1 MLRSVLREG
10 EDAIT
15 LPTIGHLVRQLSGL
29 ALGQGVAALAIFAL
43 NVLVAKSLGPAG
55 YGQYAIFLA
64 VAAIAFMPF
73 IWLFAATVV
82 FGQEDVIR
90 HGTTARAAT
99 AIGVVLVAETL
110 LTLPLYAALIGV
122 ATRAF
127 PFLAELWPFV
137 ALSVGLNV
145 SFAVTMGSLQASRRF
160 PTYAVFIALNAVVPL
175 ILTTLSLSLAPD
187 LAHAVG
193 GTVLGQILAL
203 SPLALMLLRGLRRPE
218 IDRGMLR
225 ATAGFAGSYLPGTLQ
240 AYVLGQAD
248 VIVVGLVLDPVS
260 VGIYGLAARL
270 YRQLLAFADQ
280 LATISL
286 PVVNELRVG
295 RQPDRIVAFLD
306 RRAPQA
312 MVYLILGCA
321 LAAALGA
328 MIIPVVFGTGFAPA
342 SSVFVVLAGAL
353 AVGCWRRLVS
363 PILTA
368 HRMILQPTVAGTVAA
383 LLFLG
388 LAAILA
394 RPLGA
399 TGVAASV
406 LAAALVELAIVLWY
420 AHRRLGGRTSA
431 RSVVLL
437 AFGVGM
443 TALPLAGAP
452 VGVALLLA
460 ALVAYPFI
468 VRALRVLGVS
478 EVDRLAAASQT
489 GPGRRMLRAALL
501 VFAARDGREA
511 AAG

>member
-1 MLRSVLREG
+1 MERVGPDPISSLS
-10 EDAIT
+10 T
-15 LPTIGHLVRQLSGL
+15 LGQLARQLSGL
-29 ALGQGVAALAIFAL
+29 AVGQVAAALAAFTL
-43 NVLVAKSLGPAG
+43 NVLIAKTLGPTG

-64 VAAIAFMPF
+64 VAAVAFMPF
-73 IWLFAATVV
+73 TWLFSAVVV
-82 FGQEDVIR
+82 FGQEDMLR
-90 HGTTARAAT
+90 HGTALRAAT
-99 AIGVVLVAETL
+99 AISVVIATETVL
-110 LTLPLYAALIGV
+110 ALPVYAAMIGI
-122 ATRAF
+122 ASAAF
-127 PFLAELWPFV
+127 AFLAELWPFV
-137 ALSVGLNV
+137 ALSIVFNLMFG
-145 SFAVTMGSLQASRRF
+145 VTLGALQARRRF
-160 PTYAVFIALNAVVPL
+160 GAYAVFVAASALVPL
-175 ILTTLSLSLAPD
+175 VLTAISLGIAPD
-187 LAHAVG
+187 LPHAVG
-193 GTVLGQILAL
+193 GTVVGQVLAL
-203 SPLALMLLRGLRRPE
+203 SPLAVRMLRDLRAPE
-218 IDRGMLR
+218 VDRAMVR
-225 ATAGFAGSYLPGTLQ
+225 ATAAYAGSYVPGTLQ

-248 VIVVGLVLDPVS
+248 VILVGLVLDPVS

-270 YRQLLAFADQ
+270 YRQLLVFADQ

-295 RQPDRIVAFLD
+295 GQPGRIVAFLD

-312 MVYLILGCA
+312 MVYLILASA
-321 LAAALGA
+321 LAAALGGV
-328 MIIPVVFGTGFAPA
+328 IIPVVFGAAFAPA

-363 PILTA
+363 PVLTA

-452 VGVALLLA
+452 VGLALLLA

-489 GPGRRMLRAALL
+489 GPGRRMLRAALM